1 MADRTLLAVHRKK
14 QIVLPGP
21 GPAVRSYFSQ
31 MRCAVVSLIGLM
43 FVGLGCGGSGRVVSS
58 HGVRVSVP
66 KGWARVRPAND
77 APVTDPRTLLVVG
90 TPGVRP
96 KSSQC
101 EVAAYR
107 IPDSGAVV
115 VVVGWR
121 SVATAGSGARK
132 PGRAPLEKLLAV
144 AKPSAEC
151 FGGRGAAADVLLDG
165 KPYQVSVLVGDGAT
179 KHRVAQAL
187 AVARSFDRSH

>member
-1 MADRTLLAVHRKK
+1 MAGRTLLAVNGKK
-14 QIVLPGP
+14 QVLPPGP
-21 GPAVRSYFSQ
+21 GWAVPPYLSQ
-31 MRCAVVSLIGLM
+31 MRWAVVSLIGLM
-43 FVGLGCGGSGRVVSS
+43 FVGLGCGRSGHVVSS
-58 HGVRVSVP
+58 HGVRVAVP

-90 TPGVRP
+90 TSGVRA

-107 IPDSGAVV
+107 IPDSGAAV
-115 VVVGWR
+115 VVVGWK
-121 SVATAGSGARK
+121 SVATAGGGAPK
-132 PGRAPLEKLLAV
+132 PGRAPLKKLLAV
-144 AKPSAEC
+144 TRPSAEC
-151 FGGRGAAADVLLDG
+151 FAGRGAAADVLLGG

-179 KHRVAQAL
+179 QHRVTQAL